1 MDTFK
6 LTPQAKQ
13 ALSMAKKEAQL
24 LRNRYAGTEHLLLG
38 LLNIGDTI
46 IIDTLEKLYVDIDEL
61 RSIIYDNISQEG
73 DDPVS
78 IDDIQYTPRVDK
90 VIELAVNV
98 AKKLDRPKCDIE
110 HMFLGLLY
118 EPDGVANNILGSLG
132 VSYKKVRTLVD
143 REVGG
148 TLDDSEETVFVD
160 RDEDEILTL
169 KHLAKF
175 GVNLTKLA
183 ARNKIDPVIGR
194 EKEINRMIQVLC
206 RKTKNNPV
214 LIGEAG
220 VGKTAVVEGFA
231 QKIISGDVPEAL
243 ADKHVFSLDLPAM
256 VAGTKYRGQFEERMK
271 AVINEMKKCRNVILF
286 IDELHM
292 MVGAGSAEG
301 AMDASNIL
309 KPALA
314 RGEMRCIGATTFDE
328 YRTSIE
334 KDSALERRFQ
344 SVEVDEPSVE
354 DTIKILKGI
363 KPVYEKFHHVKYN
376 DDALINAV
384 QLSKRYITNRNLPD
398 KAIDVIDE
406 AGASTNSTDHT
417 IKDMKNVQAKFNR
430 FKRKKEN
437 LVAGQQFEE
446 AATYKQKEDDARRE
460 YEELLVERKK
470 KRKTSVNIDS
480 EMIRNIVSGMAGVPV
495 DNKESSYTE
504 KVMML
509 EDKVKG
515 IVIGQDHGVK
525 VICDSLKRSAAKLQD
540 PNRPIGSFLLLG
552 STGVGKT
559 YLAKTISEHIFGGID
574 NIVQVDMSE
583 LMEQHSVSKLI
594 GSPPGY
600 VGYGRGGKLTEKVR
614 RRPYSLVLFDEI
626 EKANSEVLHIL
637 LQILEEGK
645 VTDSEGRNINFRNTI
660 IVMTT
665 NIGADKVQSPEPLGF
680 VTPTESEK
688 KVMAVDKAIE
698 EVKNQFRPEFINRID
713 EMVVFN
719 NLTKDHISQIV
730 DLNFKVYIDRV
741 KAEHNISIKL
751 ANSARKLF
759 VEKGYDEKYG
769 ARELKRTIQRLF
781 ETQMS
786 IQLLNGK
793 YVEDDSITCY
803 ARDGELKFKKT

>member
-1 MDTFK
+1 VDTFK

-46 IIDTLEKLYVDIDEL
+46 ITDTLDQLYVDIEEL

-73 DDPVS
+73 DDTVS
-78 IDDIQYTPRVDK
+78 IDEIQYTPRVDK

-110 HMFLGLLY
+110 HIFLGLLY

-132 VSYKKVRTLVD
+132 VSYKKVRSLVD
-143 REVGG
+143 KEVGG
-148 TLDDSEETVFVD
+148 NLDDSEETTIVD
-160 RDEDEILTL
+160 RDDDEILTL
-169 KHLAKF
+169 KNLAKF

-194 EKEINRMIQVLC
+194 DVEINRMIQVLC

-231 QKIISGDVPEAL
+231 QRVISGDVPEAL
-243 ADKHVFSLDLPAM
+243 ADKHVISLDLPAM

-314 RGEMRCIGATTFDE
+314 RGEMKCIGATTFDE

-344 SVEVDEPSVE
+344 SVEVNEPSLE
-354 DTIKILKGI
+354 DAMQILKGI
-363 KPVYEKFHHVKYN
+363 KPVYEKFHNVKYT
-376 DDALINAV
+376 DDALRGAV
-384 QLSKRYITNRNLPD
+384 ELSKRYITNRNLPD

-417 IKDMKNVQAKFNR
+417 IKDLKTVQSKFNR

-460 YEELLVERKK
+460 YELLLNERKE
-470 KRKTSVNIDS
+470 KRKNSVTID
-480 EMIRNIVSGMAGVPV
+480 EETIRGIVSHMAGVPV
-495 DNKESSYTE
+495 DSKENSYVS
-504 KVMML
+504 KIMKL
-509 EDKVKG
+509 EGNVKDA
-515 IVIGQDHGVK
+515 VIGQDHAIK
-525 VICDSLKRSAAKLQD
+525 LICDSLKRSAAKLQD
-540 PNRPIGSFLLLG
+540 PNRPIGSFLFLG

-559 YLAKTISEHIFGGID
+559 YLAKTISEHVFGGAD
-574 NIVQVDMSE
+574 NIVQIDMSE

-600 VGYGRGGKLTEKVR
+600 VGYGRGGKLTEKIR
-614 RRPYSLVLFDEI
+614 RKPYSLVLFDEI

-645 VTDSEGRNINFRNTI
+645 VTDGEGRVINFRNTI
-660 IVMTT
+660 VVMTT
-665 NIGADKVQSPEPLGF
+665 NIGAEKVQSPEPLGF

-698 EVKNQFRPEFINRID
+698 EVKNQFKPEFINRID

-719 NLTKDHISQIV
+719 NLTKEHIGEIV
-730 DLNFKVYIDRV
+730 NLNFKVYIDRI
-741 KAEHNISIKL
+741 KAEHGITVKL
-751 ANSARKLF
+751 ADTARDLF

-786 IQLLNGK
+786 IQLLKGK
-793 YVEDDSITCY
+793 YVEGDSVTCY
-803 ARDGELKFKKT
+803 ARDGELKFKKR